1 MGLPTVLVVD
11 DDTYLRQVAQASL
24 EAVNGWRVLTAGSGL
39 VAIAMARERRPDA
52 VLLDLMMPDMD
63 GVTTFEHLQADEATK
78 DIPVIMFTAKL
89 TVRGERNPW
98 DGHAFAGMIPK
109 PYDPLTLGDQVA
121 EMLGWPPSG

>member
-1 MGLPTVLVVD
+1 VVD

-24 EAVNGWRVLTAGSGL
+24 EAVNGWKVLTAGSGL
-39 VAIAMARERRPDA
+39 VAIAIARERRPDV
-52 VLLDLMMPDMD
+52 VLLDLMMPGMD
-63 GVTTFEHLQADEATK
+63 GVTTFEHLQADEATR

-89 TVRGERNPW
+89 HVRGEPAPW

-121 EMLGWPPSG
+121 EMLGWSASP